1 MRRLLQAW
9 WAVSYLVWLAWQV
22 PKQAFI
28 LGRDVLT
35 PGLDVSP
42 SIIEFPLRARTT
54 LEIAAIESSITI
66 TPGTLTLG
74 VAEADEVDD
83 SDEASPGLGAGGKS
97 LFVHFLYAHTHEGAI
112 AELADMESRILR
124 VTRGREVAL
133 LPDPPAVGECR

>member
-42 SIIEFPLRARTT
+42 ST